1 MSLTMMLGRRLVS
14 HVSRMHGG
22 RCTPVWM
29 LSRPLTNNSL
39 NGLWPVSLSCA
50 SSASS
55 FCCVSSAGRVV
66 ARALSSSAAASS
78 AASSA
83 SEQPRQ
89 PQFDGE
95 VAELYAKVFEQLRPS
110 WCKHIAHVTRHAKV
124 KKLSAPKVLDVASGP
139 GQPAITIAQRMPMAQ
154 VTSTDVSPDMVAQA
168 SNNVTAA
175 GVSDRVTCKVLD
187 MQSMVDVGTGTVDV
201 ATVSFGLMFA
211 PQLDLALA
219 EIYRVLKPGGIMTAT
234 VWLEMPWMDLN
245 RSVMKDVLGEEP
257 PPPPIDPLSLSEL
270 AALDKPMSAA
280 GFRTVDDETG
290 DIDFDFG
297 DDAEF
302 AFKLGTIPFL
312 PKLKE
317 LQEAGSHGD
326 VFAKARASFDA
337 HTSDFVSQDGH
348 MRLPRSTY
356 RLVVASKPCR

>member
-1 MSLTMMLGRRLVS
+1 M
-14 HVSRMHGG
+14 
-22 RCTPVWM
+22 
-29 LSRPLTNNSL
+29 
-39 NGLWPVSLSCA
+39 
-50 SSASS
+50 
-55 FCCVSSAGRVV
+55 
-66 ARALSSSAAASS
+66 
-78 AASSA
+78 
-83 SEQPRQ
+83 
-89 PQFDGE
+89 
-95 VAELYAKVFEQLRPS
+95 
-110 WCKHIAHVTRHAKV
+110 

-168 SNNVTAA
+168 SNNVKAA

-234 VWLEMPWMDLN
+234 VWLEMPWRDLN

-290 DIDFDFG
+290 DIFFDFG

-337 HTSDFVSQDGH
+337 HTSDFVSQDGR
-348 MRLPRSTY
+348 MRLPGSTY